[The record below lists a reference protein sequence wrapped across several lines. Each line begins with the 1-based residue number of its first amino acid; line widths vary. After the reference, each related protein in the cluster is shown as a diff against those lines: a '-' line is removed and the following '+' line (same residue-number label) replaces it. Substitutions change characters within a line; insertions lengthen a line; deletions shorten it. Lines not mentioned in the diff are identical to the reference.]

1 MRHLLIPAV
10 LAGALLTASCQAE
23 PDILPE
29 PELSQSASSSPT
41 SVSASVTS
49 TVTSTS
55 SEPRPLPENVVTHG
69 DNAAED
75 SEITAAPC
83 GNGSGMEAVRANLD
97 QLPDEQWPWDAQWA
111 DISGYD
117 PCAALSWAVVP
128 IEGGTASSPYHIML
142 FHQGEYLGTA
152 TAKAYGFSPKV
163 DRTDDASLAVTYTYQ
178 LPGDSVALASGRAY
192 ATFRWD
198 EGQQRVIMTGDV
210 PPV

>member
-1 MRHLLIPAV
+1 MRHLIVPAV

-29 PELSQSASSSPT
+29 PELSQSASSNPT
-41 SVSASVTS
+41 TVSAAITS

-75 SEITAAPC
+75 SETTAATC

-117 PCAALSWAVVP
+117 PCAALSWVVVP